1 VDLIRNGR
9 AVGEIAIREG
19 MTKGF
24 YEIKDD
30 IMSKAK
36 KHKIFVETL
45 KDREKWGNSHKRQK

>member
-36 KHKIFVETL
+36 NIKFC
-45 KDREKWGNSHKRQK
+45 